1 MGVIFSLLR
10 GEGHERRSQIQVT
23 GNVYR
28 NVYCKSG
35 RIVCTVYSLSKVFA
49 VASILQAAHGKLQS
63 SNFQMNL
70 TGHKSLLNSIDR

>member
-35 RIVCTVYSLSKVFA
+35 RIVVLFIAFQRYSRSRQFYRPLTENFRVRISK
-49 VASILQAAHGKLQS
+49 
-63 SNFQMNL
+63 
-70 TGHKSLLNSIDR
+70 